1 MRFLSLLVLMTT
13 SLSLSNCSLK
23 TMAVQQMGEIV
34 ADGVPAFEKDDDLEL
49 IRDAIPGNLK
59 LLEAMLESDPG
70 NRKIPTILAQMYA
83 SYSFAFLE
91 GDLETPGVGDK
102 AMLKERINRFYERGQ
117 RYGERALI
125 GSNKKCE
132 QGLKVLTELDSCLSG
147 LDKDDVPALYWY
159 GFNIAAY
166 MNRNLDSMAALAQ
179 GPKMEKVMQRVV
191 ALNES
196 YNFGSAHLFLM
207 LYYGGRS
214 QMMGGNAKKGDD
226 HYKAIQKLAGTDFV
240 LADVFYARYVLVQND
255 DREGFEKMLKAAIA
269 RNVDTDKAPQLRLY
283 NSLAKSRAKLYLN
296 SVEDLF

>member
-1 MRFLSLLVLMTT
+1 MRFLSLLVLVAT

-23 TMAVQQMGEIV
+23 TMAVQQMGELV
-34 ADGVPAFEKDDDLEL
+34 ADGVPAFEKDEDLEL
-49 IRDAIPGNLK
+49 IRDAIPANLK

-70 NRKIPTILAQMYA
+70 NQKIPAILSQMYA
-83 SYSFAFLE
+83 SYGFAFLE
-91 GDLETPGVGDK
+91 ADLETPGVGDK
-102 AMLKERINRFYERGQ
+102 ERLKERINRFYERGQ

-132 QGLKVLTELDSCLSG
+132 QGLKTISELDACLSG
-147 LDKDDVPALYWY
+147 LGKDDVPALYWY
-159 GFNIAAY
+159 GFNLAAY
-166 MNRNLDSMAALAQ
+166 MNRNLNSMAALAQ
-179 GPKMEKVMQRVV
+179 GPKMEKVMQRVL

-214 QMMGGNAKKGDD
+214 AMMGGNAQKGET
-226 HYKAIQKLAGTDFV
+226 HYKAIQKLAGNDFL

-255 DREGFEKMLKAAIA
+255 DREGFEKMLKAVIA
-269 RNVDTDKAPQLRLY
+269 RKVDTDKAPQLQLY

-296 SVEDLF
+296 SVDELF